1 MSHKKLGI
9 PVALATLGIFTAV
22 SLAFNKTPVGVS
34 AQDGDVGDWYCI
46 NTAAD
51 VKIEETENGFQFKN
65 LNAWGARAIYKNK
78 LAFDGLSFTIDT
90 PDMANQLGDARG
102 FYINNNY
109 GIYFDKANLNLT
121 FSIWSIF
128 GQMRCFVGPNH
139 DYNNAS
145 TSLARATMDDT
156 TVGLSSAGGHLV
168 CNYATDFSLNVKFN
182 KIDSDWWKLTMSG
195 ATVWKDVNYNGSAG
209 SAFTYIHAADMHL
222 DENDMGYLG
231 FFGLAP
237 HGDVDTIK
245 IRDINAVSGI
255 KAIAPSKVNYKQG
268 EELDLSGLKVK
279 LVNMNGSETDVN
291 IENVTVSGY
300 DKNVYGKQNV
310 NVAYKG
316 FTTSFE
322 VTVENPVTAIAISG
336 EPKVSYNYG
345 ESLDLTTFK
354 ITRTYENGDVDEI
367 PVTEEMVSG
376 YDKNVVGKQN
386 IAISTDGM
394 MVEVEID
401 VKDVITGIAVKTLPT
416 KIEYEI
422 GEELDTTGGVIEV
435 SYASGAKKVVDM
447 KRIMVNGYDSSEA
460 GEVTLD
466 VEYEGFHSSFDVTIK
481 EAAVEPEPEPE
492 TNNNGC
498 GGSVIA
504 ISGLLS
510 LVALGGAALVTYKKK
525 HH

>member
-1 MSHKKLGI
+1 MSHKKIILPISLGLF
-9 PVALATLGIFTAV
+9 AMSAATLLGAKPI
-22 SLAFNKTPVGVS
+22 S
-34 AQDGDVGDWYCI
+34 ANATYSDDWGALNGQTITEENDG
-46 NTAAD
+46 
-51 VKIEETENGFQFKN
+51 VKITNTSGF
-65 LNAWGARAIYKNK
+65 GSRAYYNEKI
-78 LAFDGLSFTIDT
+78 LVDGLSFTWGVENLVD
-90 PDMANQLGDARG
+90 QECRG
-102 FYINNNY
+102 FAFHSE
-109 GIYFDKANLNLT
+109 GDPWAYFSETGSSTFTAWQRIAGQTRFQIKA
-121 FSIWSIF
+121 
-128 GQMRCFVGPNH
+128 NH
-139 DYNNAS
+139 DYNSANLN
-145 TSLARATMDDT
+145 TNTMDDASAIN
-156 TVGLSSAGGHLV
+156 GFSSASDLV
-168 CNYATDFSLNVKFN
+168 LSRSQDFSLSFN
-182 KIDSDWWKLTMSG
+182 FERIDDTWYKIHITGKDINMWR
-195 ATVWKDVNYNGSAG
+195 DVNYGVDDATNSII
-209 SAFTYIHAADMHL
+209 TYITKDNLHVD
-222 DENDMGYLG
+222 NDGKAYLITVG
-231 FFGLAP
+231 MDKKSDLGDGVFF
-237 HGDVDTIK
+237 K
-245 IRDINAVSGI
+245 NMNFFSGI
-255 KAIAPSKVNYKQG
+255 EATKLPTKTTYKHG
-268 EELDLSGLKVK
+268 EELDLAGLEVSKVFK
-279 LVNMNGSETDVN
+279 LGNKESISLNDVS
-291 IENVTVSGY
+291 ISGY
-300 DKNVYGKQNV
+300 DKNAYGKQSV

-322 VTVENPVTAIAISG
+322 VIVENPVTAIAISG

-416 KIEYEI
+416 KVEYEI

-466 VEYEGFHSSFDVTIK
+466 VEYEGFHSSFDITIK